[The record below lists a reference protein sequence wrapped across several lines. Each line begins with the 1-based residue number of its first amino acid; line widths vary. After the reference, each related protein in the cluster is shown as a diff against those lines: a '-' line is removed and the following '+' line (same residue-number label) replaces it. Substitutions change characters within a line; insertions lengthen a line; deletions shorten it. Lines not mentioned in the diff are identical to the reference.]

1 MNATLATEIPV
12 SHLYG
17 IYVEYKLSTSD
28 AYEITLP
35 TSVPSGY
42 ARQAQLE
49 ASLKCGFK
57 AYDAQVAR

>member
-1 MNATLATEIPV
+1 MNTTIATIATADR
-12 SHLYG
+12 S
-17 IYVEYKLSTSD
+17 
-28 AYEITLP
+28 ITIP

-49 ASLKCGFK
+49 ASLSNGFK